1 MKNFLKYTL
10 FIVSVLFSTAVLSNE
25 KIYFI
30 DMDFIIK
37 NSLAGKSLKEQL
49 SKLDK
54 SYSDA
59 FKKEEAELIKDEKKL
74 INQKNILAKNEFDN
88 KVNLFKK
95 KITKFKGNRKANLKN
110 FSKMRKQARQ
120 KLINSLSPI
129 ITEYSQKN
137 SISFILSK
145 QNIIIGK
152 NELDLTNN
160 IIKIFNSKVKTIKL
174 K

>member
-1 MKNFLKYTL
+1 VKNFLKYTL

-95 KITKFKGNRKANLKN
+95 KIN
-110 FSKMRKQARQ
+110 F
-120 KLINSLSPI
+120 
-129 ITEYSQKN
+129 
-137 SISFILSK
+137 
-145 QNIIIGK
+145 
-152 NELDLTNN
+152 
-160 IIKIFNSKVKTIKL
+160 IIKFIFS
-174 K
+174 

>member
-1 MKNFLKYTL
+1 
-10 FIVSVLFSTAVLSNE
+10 
-25 KIYFI
+25 
-30 DMDFIIK
+30 
-37 NSLAGKSLKEQL
+37 
-49 SKLDK
+49 
-54 SYSDA
+54 
-59 FKKEEAELIKDEKKL
+59 
-74 INQKNILAKNEFDN
+74 
-88 KVNLFKK
+88 
-95 KITKFKGNRKANLKN
+95 
-110 FSKMRKQARQ
+110 MRKQARQ

-160 IIKIFNSKVKTIKL
+160 IIKIFDSKVKTIKL

>member
-1 MKNFLKYTL
+1 VKNFLKYTL

-30 DMDFIIK
+30 DIDFIIK

-49 SKLDK
+49 SKLNK

-74 INQKNILAKNEFDN
+74 ITQKNILAKNEFDN
-88 KVNLFKK
+88 KINLFKK

-110 FSKMRKQARQ
+110 LSKMRKQARQ

-160 IIKIFNSKVKTIKL
+160 IIKIFDSKVKTIKL